1 MSISQPKH
9 NLWITAVL
17 IVAATL
23 FTLVL
28 ITITLYFAFD
38 AVLLNSRDE
47 HVLRAR
53 GLVIAG
59 AVLAVVLVAGLLAS
73 TSLVAF
79 VNAYN
84 DGDQV
89 IIPLS
94 LHHVILSALILLWA
108 ITVLG
113 GQLSNQYISTIT
125 FQAESANH
133 ADFSSRAPLFMYLSR
148 TV

>member
-1 MSISQPKH
+1 M
-9 NLWITAVL
+9 L

-28 ITITLYFAFD
+28 ITITLYFAFA
-38 AVLLNSRDE
+38 AVLYSHDE
-47 HVLRAR
+47 HVPRAR

-59 AVLAVVLVAGLLAS
+59 AVLALVLIVGLLAS

-84 DGDQV
+84 DDDQV
-89 IIPLS
+89 ILPLS

-113 GQLSNQYISTIT
+113 G
-125 FQAESANH
+125 
-133 ADFSSRAPLFMYLSR
+133 
-148 TV
+148 